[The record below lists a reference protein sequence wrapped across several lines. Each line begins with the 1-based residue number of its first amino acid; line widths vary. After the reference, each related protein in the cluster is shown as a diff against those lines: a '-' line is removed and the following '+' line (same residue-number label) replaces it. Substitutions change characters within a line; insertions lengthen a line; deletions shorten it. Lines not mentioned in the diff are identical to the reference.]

1 MEIEE
6 MFYWRLAN
14 WRRVYGDRPSRWIS
28 PTDAFCRYAKTYF
41 DRAKESE
48 EERREREEDEL
59 LYRGPLRPAPDYG
72 DAELLQTTW
81 SRMPDWIEGVPA
93 KKNIKIFVFGTAR
106 QFDNLVRKAG
116 IPSSRYLQWR
126 NQFIRIFFERVQ
138 REEELKKEFGEAFHR

>member
-1 MEIEE
+1 MEIDEA
-6 MFYWRLAN
+6 FYLRLEN
-14 WRRVYGDRPSRWIS
+14 WRRVYGDKSSRMVS
-28 PTDAFCRYAKTYF
+28 PTYIFCRYAKAYF
-41 DRAKESE
+41 NRAKENE
-48 EERREREEDEL
+48 EERRQREEDEL
-59 LYRGPLRPAPDYG
+59 LYRSPLQPAPDYG

-126 NQFIRIFFERVQ
+126 NQFIRMFFERVE
-138 REEELKKEFGEAFHR
+138 REEDLRKELGEAFHR